1 MFSQFFGLSPI
12 FQALIIFLFI
22 VNIIT
27 FITFGLDKMRSRGNG
42 RRTPEKTLW
51 LLTLLGGS
59 PAALLS
65 MKYFRHKTKKLS
77 FQAVI
82 VLILAIQVAMIF
94 FLFSFF
100 QKNYTQNF

>member
-1 MFSQFFGLSPI
+1 MFSQFSALPPI
-12 FQALIIFLFI
+12 FQILMLYLL
-22 VNIIT
+22 VLNIIT
-27 FITFGLDKMRSRGNG
+27 FIAFALDKMKSRGNG

-51 LLTLLGGS
+51 LLTLFGGS

-82 VLILAIQVAMIF
+82 VLILAIQIAMIF

-100 QKNYTQNF
+100 QKNYTPNF

>member
-1 MFSQFFGLSPI
+1 MFSQFSALPPI
-12 FQALIIFLFI
+12 FQILMLYLL
-22 VNIIT
+22 VLNIIT
-27 FITFGLDKMRSRGNG
+27 FIAFGLDKMKSRGNG

-82 VLILAIQVAMIF
+82 VLILAIQIAMIF

-100 QKNYTQNF
+100 QKNYTPNF